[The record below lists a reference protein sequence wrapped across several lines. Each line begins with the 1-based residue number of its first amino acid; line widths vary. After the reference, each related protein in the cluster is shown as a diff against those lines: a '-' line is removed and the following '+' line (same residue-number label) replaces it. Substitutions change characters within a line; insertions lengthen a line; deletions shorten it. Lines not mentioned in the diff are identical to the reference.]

1 MTGDF
6 SKVLVAIDGS
16 EFSIHAAEY
25 AISIAKKSNGLLI
38 SLHVLPTGIRYEYFQ
53 YNLEEIPLSIKESLI
68 LYQDEIEY
76 MSSKIKE
83 MCKQEEVKFKSD
95 IVNNSSS
102 VAGAIVSY
110 AEGENVD
117 LIVVG
122 TRGKSGIKN
131 MLLGSVAAGVVNY
144 AYCPVMVIK

>member
-1 MTGDF
+1 MTGKF

-16 EFSIHAAEY
+16 EFSIYAAEY
-25 AISIAKKSNGLLI
+25 AISIAKKSDGLLI
-38 SLHVLPTGIRYEYFQ
+38 ALHVLPTGIRYEYFQ
-53 YNLEEIPLSIKESLI
+53 HNLEEIPLAIKEILI
-68 LYQDEIEY
+68 LYQNEIEY

-102 VAGAIVSY
+102 VAGAIVGY

-131 MLLGSVAAGVVNY
+131 MLLGSVATDVVNY
-144 AYCPVMVIK
+144 SHCPVMVVK